1 MGAAMVG
8 ARVRRL
14 EDPRLLRGQA
24 SFVDDLHL
32 PSVLHAAIL
41 RSPHGHAR
49 IRKIDLSAVR
59 ASPGVM
65 DAFCLDEVWRS
76 PPSIPVVVGVP
87 SLLPCPQ
94 YPLAREVVRYVG
106 EPVAIVVASDRVHAE
121 DALEAAELEYDPLP
135 VLSDANQAC
144 AAGAPLL
151 HDTAPGNV
159 AARWTQGFGDV
170 KAAFNEA
177 DHVVR
182 ERLRMQRYTAVP
194 LETRGILA
202 SPDPT
207 SGELT
212 IWASGQWPHTARRIT
227 AAMLG
232 IEERRIRCILPDVGG
247 GFGVKCDIYPEDIL
261 IPLAA
266 TRLNRPVKWI
276 EDRGEHFLGSAHARE
291 MSFDVELALK
301 SDGTILGMRGQI
313 ISDQGAYVRTLGI
326 VNASLAITG
335 LPGPY
340 NIKNYSAEVICPLT
354 NKSPTSTY
362 RGAGAPEATFA
373 RERLLDIASHQIGID
388 PAEVRLKNLLPPEA
402 LPYNTGLVNVDAA
415 VSYNSGDFPAALR
428 QALEKANYADFR
440 GVQLQAR
447 REGRLRGVG
456 ICVYVQQAA
465 IGPYESAE
473 VRVDRNGN
481 ISVVSGA
488 APQGQ
493 GSATALAQIV
503 ADELEVPLERVS
515 VGFGDTARIPFGVG
529 TYASRN
535 AVMAGSA
542 AYGAAQRVRNKAI
555 EVAAHLFEAS
565 PRDVEWKDGVARIVG
580 VPDKGYTLAQLAEA
594 ARPGGNRPPDTD
606 PGLEARYYFEKKQSP
621 FSYGVHVAE
630 VDVDQKTGEVKL
642 SRYVAVND
650 CGRMINP
657 MIVEG
662 QIAGGIA
669 QGAGGALFEELVYD
683 QQGQLLTASLLDYPL
698 PTSLDLPPI
707 EISHLIS
714 SCQLNPLGVKGVG
727 EGGAIGA
734 HAAVANAVADAIA
747 HTGARVRETPLRPA
761 AVWKL
766 LNQNMARPTRA
777 KEET

>member
-1 MGAAMVG
+1 MGAKMMG
-8 ARVRRL
+8 ARVPRL

-24 SFVDDLHL
+24 SFVDDLRI
-32 PSVLHAAIL
+32 PGILHAAVL
-41 RSPHGHAR
+41 RSPHAHAR
-49 IRKIDLSAVR
+49 IRKVDLSAVR
-59 ASPGVM
+59 AAPSVV
-65 DAFCLDEVWRS
+65 DAFCLGDIWQN
-76 PPSIPVVVGVP
+76 PPTIPVVVDVP
-87 SLLPCPQ
+87 SLLPCAQ
-94 YPLAREVVRYVG
+94 YPLAREIVRYVG
-106 EPVAIVVASDRVHAE
+106 EPVAIVVASDRARAE
-121 DALEAAELEYDPLP
+121 EALEAAEVEYDPLP
-135 VLSDANQAC
+135 VLSDANQAR
-144 AAGAPLL
+144 AVGAQLL
-151 HDTAPGNV
+151 HATAPGNV
-159 AARWTQGFGDV
+159 VARWTQGFGNV
-170 KAAFNEA
+170 KAAFQEA

-182 ERLRMQRYTAVP
+182 DHLRMQRYTGVP

-202 SPDPT
+202 SPDPV

-232 IEERRIRCILPDVGG
+232 MEERRIRCILPDVGG

-276 EDRGEHFLGSAHARE
+276 EDRREHFLGSVHARE
-291 MSFDVELALK
+291 MTFDVELALK

-362 RGAGAPEATFA
+362 RGAGAPEGTYA
-373 RERLLDIASHQIGID
+373 RERLLDIASHQLGID
-388 PAEVRLKNLLPPEA
+388 PAELRLKNLLPPEA
-402 LPYNTGLVNVDAA
+402 LPYNTGLVNVEAA

-428 QALEKANYADFR
+428 QALAKADYIDFR
-440 GVQLQAR
+440 KAQSQAR
-447 REGRLRGVG
+447 SEGRLRGVG

-473 VRVDRNGN
+473 VRVDGNGN
-481 ISVVSGA
+481 INVVSGA

-503 ADELEVPLERVS
+503 ADELEVSLERVS

-542 AYGAAQRVRNKAI
+542 AYGAAQSVREKAI
-555 EVAAHLFEAS
+555 QMAAHLFEAS
-565 PRDVEWKDGVARIVG
+565 PADVEWKDGVAHIVG
-580 VPDKGYTLAQLAEA
+580 VPDKGYTLAQLADA
-594 ARPGGNRPPDTD
+594 ARPGGNRPPGTE

-630 VDVDQKTGEVKL
+630 VDIDRETGDVKL
-642 SRYVAVND
+642 SRYVVVND

-669 QGAGGALFEELVYD
+669 QGAGGALLEELVYD
-683 QQGQLLTASLLDYPL
+683 EQGQLLTASLLDYPL

-707 EISHLIS
+707 EISHLVS
-714 SCQLNPLGVKGVG
+714 PSNLNPLGVKGVG

-734 HAAVANAVADAIA
+734 HAAVTNAVADAIA

-761 AVWKL
+761 VVWRL
-766 LNQNMARPTRA
+766 LN
-777 KEET
+777 ETSVQSV

>member
-1 MGAAMVG
+1 MGAKMMG
-8 ARVRRL
+8 ARVPRL

-24 SFVDDLHL
+24 SFVDDLRI
-32 PSVLHAAIL
+32 PGILHAAVL
-41 RSPHGHAR
+41 RSPHAHAR
-49 IRKIDLSAVR
+49 IRKVDLSAVR
-59 ASPGVM
+59 AAPGVV
-65 DAFCLDEVWRS
+65 DAFCLGDIWQN
-76 PPSIPVVVGVP
+76 PPTIPVVVDVP
-87 SLLPCPQ
+87 SLLPCAQ
-94 YPLAREVVRYVG
+94 YPLAREIVRYVG
-106 EPVAIVVASDRVHAE
+106 EPVAIVVASDRARAE
-121 DALEAAELEYDPLP
+121 EALEAAEVEYDPLP
-135 VLSDANQAC
+135 VLSDANQAR
-144 AAGAPLL
+144 AVGAQLL
-151 HDTAPGNV
+151 HATAPGNV
-159 AARWTQGFGDV
+159 VARWTQGFGNV
-170 KAAFNEA
+170 KAAFQEA

-182 ERLRMQRYTAVP
+182 DHLRMQRYTGVP

-202 SPDPT
+202 SPDPV

-232 IEERRIRCILPDVGG
+232 MEERRIRCILPDVGG

-276 EDRGEHFLGSAHARE
+276 EDRREHFLGSVHARE
-291 MSFDVELALK
+291 MTFDVELALK

-362 RGAGAPEATFA
+362 RGAGAPEGTYA
-373 RERLLDIASHQIGID
+373 RERLLDIASHQLGID
-388 PAEVRLKNLLPPEA
+388 PAELRLKNLLPPEA
-402 LPYNTGLVNVDAA
+402 LPYNTGLVNVEAA
-415 VSYNSGDFPAALR
+415 VSYDSGDFPAALR
-428 QALEKANYADFR
+428 QALAKADYIDFR
-440 GVQLQAR
+440 KAQSQAR
-447 REGRLRGVG
+447 SEGRLRGVG

-473 VRVDRNGN
+473 VRVDGNGN
-481 ISVVSGA
+481 INVSGA

-503 ADELEVPLERVS
+503 ADELEVSLERVS

-542 AYGAAQRVRNKAI
+542 AYGAAQRVREKAI
-555 EVAAHLFEAS
+555 QMAAHLFEAS
-565 PRDVEWKDGVARIVG
+565 PADVEWKDGVAHIVG
-580 VPDKGYTLAQLAEA
+580 VPDKGYTLAQLADA
-594 ARPGGNRPPDTD
+594 ARPGGNRPPGTE

-630 VDVDQKTGEVKL
+630 VDIDRETGDVKL
-642 SRYVAVND
+642 SRYVVVND

-669 QGAGGALFEELVYD
+669 QGAGGALLEELVYD
-683 QQGQLLTASLLDYPL
+683 EQGQLLTASLLDYPL

-707 EISHLIS
+707 EISHLVS
-714 SCQLNPLGVKGVG
+714 PSNLNPLGVKGVG

-734 HAAVANAVADAIA
+734 HAAVTNAVADAIA

-761 AVWKL
+761 VVWRL
-766 LNQNMARPTRA
+766 LN
-777 KEET
+777 ETSVQSV

>member
-1 MGAAMVG
+1 MGAKMVG
-8 ARVRRL
+8 ARVPRL

-24 SFVDDLHL
+24 SFVDDLRL
-32 PSVLHAAIL
+32 PGVLHAAIL
-41 RSPHGHAR
+41 RSPHAHAR
-49 IRKIDLSAVR
+49 ITKIDLRAVR
-59 ASPGVM
+59 RAPGVV
-65 DAFCLDEVWRS
+65 DAFCLDDIWDD
-76 PPSIPVVVGVP
+76 PPMIPVVVGVP

-94 YPLAREVVRYVG
+94 YPLAREIVRYVG
-106 EPVAIVVASDRVHAE
+106 EPVAIVVASDRAHAE
-121 DALEAAELEYDPLP
+121 DALEVAEVEYDPLP
-135 VLSDANQAC
+135 VLSDVNQAS

-151 HDTAPGNV
+151 HNTAPGNI
-159 AARWTQGFGDV
+159 AARWTQGFGDP
-170 KAAFNEA
+170 KAVFKEA
-177 DHVVR
+177 DHLVR
-182 ERLRMQRYTAVP
+182 DRLRMQRYTGVP

-202 SPDPT
+202 SPDPVG
-207 SGELT
+207 GELT

-232 IEERRIRCILPDVGG
+232 MEERHIRCILPDVGG

-276 EDRGEHFLGSAHARE
+276 EDRREHFLGSVHARE
-291 MSFDVELALK
+291 MTFDLELALK

-362 RGAGAPEATFA
+362 RGAGAPEGTFA
-373 RERLLDIASHQIGID
+373 RERLLDIASHRLGID
-388 PAEVRLKNLLPPEA
+388 PAELRLKNLLPPEA
-402 LPYNTGLVNVDAA
+402 LPYNTGLVNVEAA
-415 VSYNSGDFPAALR
+415 VTYDSGDFPAALR
-428 QALEKANYADFR
+428 QALEQANYADFR
-440 GVQLQAR
+440 KAQSRAR
-447 REGRLRGVG
+447 SEGRLRGVG

-465 IGPYESAE
+465 IGPYEGAD
-473 VRVDRNGN
+473 VRADRNGN

-503 ADELEVPLERVS
+503 ADQLEVPLDRVS

-542 AYGAAQRVRNKAI
+542 AYGAAQRVRDKAI
-555 EVAAHLFEAS
+555 QVAAHLFEVS
-565 PRDVEWKDGVARIVG
+565 PQDVEWKDGIARIVG
-580 VPDKGYTLAQLAEA
+580 VPDKGYTLAELAEA
-594 ARPGGNRPPDTD
+594 SRPGGNRPPNTE

-621 FSYGVHVAE
+621 FSYGVHVAQ
-630 VDVDQKTGEVKL
+630 VDVEPETGDVKL
-642 SRYVAVND
+642 RRYVVVND

-669 QGAGGALFEELVYD
+669 QGAGGALLEELIYD
-683 QQGQLLTASLLDYPL
+683 EQGQLVTASLLDYPL

-707 EISHLIS
+707 EISHLVS
-714 SCQLNPLGVKGVG
+714 PSNMNPLGVKGVG

-734 HAAVANAVADAIA
+734 HAAVTNAVADAIA

-761 AVWKL
+761 LVWKL
-766 LNQNMARPTRA
+766 LNEKPAQSA
-777 KEET
+777 

>member
-1 MGAAMVG
+1 MGAKMMG
-8 ARVRRL
+8 ARVPRL

-24 SFVDDLHL
+24 SFVDDLRL
-32 PSVLHAAIL
+32 PGILHAAVL
-41 RSPHGHAR
+41 RSPHAHAR
-49 IRKIDLSAVR
+49 IRKVDLSAVR
-59 ASPGVM
+59 AAPGVV
-65 DAFCLDEVWRS
+65 DAFCLGDIWQN
-76 PPSIPVVVGVP
+76 PPTIPVVVGVP
-87 SLLPCPQ
+87 SLLPCAQ

-106 EPVAIVVASDRVHAE
+106 EPVAIVVASDRARAE
-121 DALEAAELEYDPLP
+121 EALEAAAVEYDPLP
-135 VLSDANQAC
+135 VLSDANTAR
-144 AAGAPLL
+144 APGAPSL
-151 HDTAPGNV
+151 HATAPGNV

-170 KAAFNEA
+170 KAAFEHA
-177 DHVVR
+177 DYVVR
-182 ERLRMQRYTAVP
+182 DHLRMQRYTGVP

-202 SPDPT
+202 SPDPV

-212 IWASGQWPHTARRIT
+212 IWTSGQWPHTARRIT

-232 IEERRIRCILPDVGG
+232 MEEQRIRCILPDVGG

-276 EDRGEHFLGSAHARE
+276 EDRREHFLGSVHARE
-291 MSFDVELALK
+291 MTFDLELALK
-301 SDGTILGMRGQI
+301 ADGTILGMRGQI

-340 NIKNYSAEVICPLT
+340 NIKSYFAEVICPLT

-362 RGAGAPEATFA
+362 RGAGAPEGTYA
-373 RERLLDIASHQIGID
+373 RERLLDIASHQLGID
-388 PAEVRLKNLLPPEA
+388 PAELRLKNLLPPEA
-402 LPYNTGLVNVDAA
+402 LPYNTGLVNVEAA
-415 VSYNSGDFPAALR
+415 VCYDSGDFPAALR
-428 QALEKANYADFR
+428 QALAKADYIDFR
-440 GVQLQAR
+440 KAQLRAR
-447 REGRLRGVG
+447 SEGRLRGVG

-465 IGPYESAE
+465 IGPYEGAE
-473 VRVDRNGN
+473 VRVEGNGN
-481 ISVVSGA
+481 VSVVSGA

-503 ADELEVPLERVS
+503 ADELDVPLERVS

-542 AYGAAQRVRNKAI
+542 AYGAAQRVRDKAI
-555 EVAAHLFEAS
+555 QVAAHLFEAS
-565 PRDVEWKDGVARIVG
+565 PADVEWKDGVARIVG
-580 VPDKGYTLAQLAEA
+580 VPDEGYTLAELAQA
-594 ARPGGNRPPDTD
+594 ARPGGNRPSGTE

-630 VDVDQKTGEVKL
+630 VDIDRETGDVKL
-642 SRYVAVND
+642 SRYVVVND

-669 QGAGGALFEELVYD
+669 QGAGGALLEELVYD
-683 QQGQLLTASLLDYPL
+683 EQGQLLTASLLDYPL

-707 EISHLIS
+707 EISHLVS
-714 SCQLNPLGVKGVG
+714 PSNLNPLGVKGVG

-734 HAAVANAVADAIA
+734 HAAVTNAVADAIA

-761 AVWKL
+761 VVWKL
-766 LNQNMARPTRA
+766 L
-777 KEET
+777 KETSVQSA

>member
-1 MGAAMVG
+1 MGAKMMG
-8 ARVRRL
+8 ARVPRL

-24 SFVDDLHL
+24 SFVDDLRL
-32 PSVLHAAIL
+32 PGILHAAVL
-41 RSPHGHAR
+41 RSPHAHAR
-49 IRKIDLSAVR
+49 IRKTDLSAVR
-59 ASPGVM
+59 AAPGVV
-65 DAFCLDEVWRS
+65 DAFCLGDIWQN

-87 SLLPCPQ
+87 SLLPCAQ
-94 YPLAREVVRYVG
+94 YPLAREIVRYVG
-106 EPVAIVVASDRVHAE
+106 EPVAIVVASDRACAE
-121 DALEAAELEYDPLP
+121 EALEAAEVEYDPLP
-135 VLSDANQAC
+135 VLSDANQAR
-144 AAGAPLL
+144 AVGAQLL
-151 HDTAPGNV
+151 HATAPGNV
-159 AARWTQGFGDV
+159 AARWTQGFGNV
-170 KAAFNEA
+170 KAAFQEA

-182 ERLRMQRYTAVP
+182 DHLRMQRYTGVP

-202 SPDPT
+202 SPDPV

-276 EDRGEHFLGSAHARE
+276 EDRREHFLGSVHARE
-291 MSFDVELALK
+291 MTFDVELALK
-301 SDGTILGMRGQI
+301 ADGTILGMRGQI

-362 RGAGAPEATFA
+362 RGAGAPEGTYA
-373 RERLLDIASHQIGID
+373 RERLLDIASHQLGID
-388 PAEVRLKNLLPPEA
+388 PAELRLKNLLPPEA
-402 LPYNTGLVNVDAA
+402 LPYNTGLVNVEAA

-440 GVQLQAR
+440 KAQLRAR
-447 REGRLRGVG
+447 SEGQLRGVG

-473 VRVDRNGN
+473 VRVDGNGN
-481 ISVVSGA
+481 VSVVSGA

-542 AYGAAQRVRNKAI
+542 AFGAAQRVREKAI
-555 EVAAHLFEAS
+555 QVAAHLFEAS
-565 PRDVEWKDGVARIVG
+565 PADVEWKDGVAHIVG
-580 VPDKGYTLAQLAEA
+580 VPDKGYTLAELAQA
-594 ARPGGNRPPDTD
+594 ARPGGTRPPGTE

-621 FSYGVHVAE
+621 FSYGVHIAE
-630 VDVDQKTGEVKL
+630 VDIEPETGDVKL
-642 SRYVAVND
+642 SRYVVVND

-662 QIAGGIA
+662 QIAGGVA
-669 QGAGGALFEELVYD
+669 QGAGGALLEELIYD
-683 QQGQLLTASLLDYPL
+683 EQGQLLTASLLDYPL

-707 EISHLIS
+707 EISHLVS
-714 SCQLNPLGVKGVG
+714 PSNLNPLGVKGVG

-734 HAAVANAVADAIA
+734 HAAVTNAVADAIA
-747 HTGARVRETPLRPA
+747 HTGARVHETPLRPA
-761 AVWKL
+761 VVWRL
-766 LNQNMARPTRA
+766 L
-777 KEET
+777 KETSVQSA

>member
-1 MGAAMVG
+1 MGAKMMG
-8 ARVRRL
+8 ARVPRL

-24 SFVDDLHL
+24 SFVDDLRI
-32 PSVLHAAIL
+32 PGILHAAVL
-41 RSPHGHAR
+41 RSPHAHAR

-59 ASPGVM
+59 AAPGVV
-65 DAFCLDEVWRS
+65 DAFCLGDIWQN

-87 SLLPCPQ
+87 SLLPCAQ
-94 YPLAREVVRYVG
+94 YPLAREIVRYVG
-106 EPVAIVVASDRVHAE
+106 EPVAIVVASDRARAE
-121 DALEAAELEYDPLP
+121 EALEAAEVEYDPLP
-135 VLSDANQAC
+135 VLSDANQAR
-144 AAGAPLL
+144 AVGAQLL
-151 HDTAPGNV
+151 HATAPGNV
-159 AARWTQGFGDV
+159 VARWTQGFGNV
-170 KAAFNEA
+170 KAAFQEA

-182 ERLRMQRYTAVP
+182 DHLRMQRYTGVP

-202 SPDPT
+202 SPDPV

-232 IEERRIRCILPDVGG
+232 MEERRIRCILPDVGG

-276 EDRGEHFLGSAHARE
+276 EDRREHFLGSVHARE
-291 MSFDVELALK
+291 MTFDVELALK

-362 RGAGAPEATFA
+362 RGAGAPEGTYA
-373 RERLLDIASHQIGID
+373 RERLLDIASHQLGID
-388 PAEVRLKNLLPPEA
+388 PAELRLKNLLPPEA
-402 LPYNTGLVNVDAA
+402 LPYNTGLVNVEAA

-428 QALEKANYADFR
+428 QALAKADYIDFR
-440 GVQLQAR
+440 KAQSRAR
-447 REGRLRGVG
+447 SEGRLRGVG

-473 VRVDRNGN
+473 VRVDGNGN

-503 ADELEVPLERVS
+503 ADELEVSLERVS

-542 AYGAAQRVRNKAI
+542 AYGAAQRVREKAI
-555 EVAAHLFEAS
+555 QMAAHLFEAS
-565 PRDVEWKDGVARIVG
+565 PADVEWKDGVAHIVG
-580 VPDKGYTLAQLAEA
+580 VPDKGYTLAELRRRGTAGRQSTAGHGAGLGGSLLLREEA
-594 ARPGGNRPPDTD
+594 VALLIWSARSR
-606 PGLEARYYFEKKQSP
+606 
-621 FSYGVHVAE
+621 
-630 VDVDQKTGEVKL
+630 
-642 SRYVAVND
+642 SRY
-650 CGRMINP
+650 
-657 MIVEG
+657 
-662 QIAGGIA
+662 
-669 QGAGGALFEELVYD
+669 
-683 QQGQLLTASLLDYPL
+683 
-698 PTSLDLPPI
+698 
-707 EISHLIS
+707 
-714 SCQLNPLGVKGVG
+714 
-727 EGGAIGA
+727 
-734 HAAVANAVADAIA
+734 
-747 HTGARVRETPLRPA
+747 
-761 AVWKL
+761 
-766 LNQNMARPTRA
+766 
-777 KEET
+777 